1 MSTGK
6 IREACKQVGG
16 QAVLAREIGAA
27 PAFVYQWATGRRSVP
42 AEFCPKIERATHGAI
57 RCEDLRPDVDWAV
70 LRCTCADPAPR
81 NDQREAE

>member
-1 MSTGK
+1 MSTEK
-6 IREACKQVGG
+6 IIDAYKQVGG

-57 RCEDLRPDVDWAV
+57 RCEELRPDIEWSV
-70 LRCTCADPAPR
+70 LRQPCDC
-81 NDQREAE
+81 QK